1 MTGVS
6 RRRFLAGGLAST
18 AAVAGVAGAAACGGD
33 GDEGGASASGGAG
46 PQYLDFEGRHQT
58 GITHPANEQGLL
70 AAFDLTADSLDEV
83 RETFVA
89 LTEET
94 RRLMAGDPYEDRD
107 PAYPPLYTGTVGN
120 PPPPADLSVV
130 VSVGASLFDGRYGL
144 ADRRPAAL
152 EKMPFL
158 ANDRLDPA
166 RSHGDVLVSVTS
178 AHEDIN
184 LFALRQLHRATRD
197 TMALHWMLGG
207 YNRRTEARPG
217 EAGKR
222 NLMGFIDGTA
232 NLDPGDDDVMD
243 RYVWIQEGDDEPA
256 WAVDG
261 SYHVVRVIRMLV
273 EFWDRTRLSEQEA
286 LIGRRKETGAP
297 LDGEVETDIPDFA
310 ADPDG
315 EVTPARRAHPPGQ
328 PPDLGDRGRPH
339 LPCRAQLLAWLR
351 RRRAARPGPGLR
363 VVPAAHVA
371 VPQHPGAPRRRAAR
385 GVHPPRGRGV
395 LLRPPRRD
403 LGRRLPRRG
412 PAGLR
417 GRADWAL
424 GTAHAGGFDGR
435 PQLHSRPTGS
445 TRAATRDGVTCP
457 RTF

>member
-315 EVTPARRAHPPGQ
+315 EVTPLDAHIRLANPRTSGTED
-328 PPDLGDRGRPH
+328 DLIFR
-339 LPCRAQLLAWLR
+339 
-351 RRRAARPGPGLR
+351 
-363 VVPAAHVA
+363 
-371 VPQHPGAPRRRAAR
+371 
-385 GVHPPRGRGV
+385 
-395 LLRPPRRD
+395 
-403 LGRRLPRRG
+403 
-412 PAGLR
+412 AGLSFSR
-417 GRADWAL
+417 GFDAAGQLDQGLAFVSFQRRMSQFLNTQERLAGEPL
-424 GTAHAGGFDGR
+424 EEYIRPEGGGFYFAL
-435 PQLHSRPTGS
+435 P
-445 TRAATRDGVTCP
+445 GVTSADGYLGEGLLG
-457 RTF
+457 